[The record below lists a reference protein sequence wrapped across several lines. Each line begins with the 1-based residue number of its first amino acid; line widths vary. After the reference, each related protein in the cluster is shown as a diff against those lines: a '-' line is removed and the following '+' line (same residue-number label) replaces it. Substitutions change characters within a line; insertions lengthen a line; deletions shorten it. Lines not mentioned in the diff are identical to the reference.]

1 MVIDITL
8 FALMTFFSIWAVMR
22 GTLLRAA
29 IALALVSIIL
39 SVIMFR
45 FGSQL
50 AAVFEL
56 SVCAGFITVLFM
68 STISLTKPMNYAET
82 MEMTKGRI
90 KRFWFLPVTVILI
103 AVGLVFTNIP
113 VGFKMPAII
122 PVINERIALWNL
134 RQLDMFGQVVIL
146 LLGVF
151 GIVILI
157 KKRSEEQE

>member
-1 MVIDITL
+1 MYIDL
-8 FALMTFFSIWAVMR
+8 VLLSLLTFFSIWAVMR

-39 SVIMFR
+39 SIIMFR
-45 FGSQL
+45 LGSAL

-68 STISLTKPMNYAET
+68 SVISLTKPMNYVET

-90 KRFWFLPVTVILI
+90 KRFWYLPVIVLLFL
-103 AVGLVFTNIP
+103 AGLFFLNIP
-113 VGFKMPAII
+113 VHFKAQNI
-122 PVINERIALWNL
+122 VSLANERAVLWNL
-134 RQLDMFGQVVIL
+134 RQFDLFGQVVVL

-157 KKRSEEQE
+157 KSRFEE

>member
-1 MVIDITL
+1 MTIDILL

-29 IALALVSIIL
+29 ISLALVSIIL

-45 FGSQL
+45 FGSPL

-90 KRFWFLPVTVILI
+90 KRFWFLPVIVILL
-103 AVGLVFTNIP
+103 AVGFVFVNFP
-113 VGFKMPAII
+113 VNFKAPNII

-134 RQLDMFGQVVIL
+134 HQLDMFGQVVIL

-151 GIVILI
+151 WIVILI
-157 KKRSEEQE
+157 KKRSEE

>member
-1 MVIDITL
+1 
-8 FALMTFFSIWAVMR
+8 MTFFSIWAVMR

-29 IALALVSIIL
+29 ISLALVSIIL

-45 FGSQL
+45 FGSPL

-90 KRFWFLPVTVILI
+90 KRFWFLPAIVIVF
-103 AVGLVFTNIP
+103 AVGLVFVNFP
-113 VGFKMPAII
+113 VNFKAPNII

-134 RQLDMFGQVVIL
+134 HQLDMFGQVVIL

-157 KKRSEEQE
+157 KKRSEE